1 MVKLRAIMVCQFLIG
16 TVQLN
21 LFQKISIVASV
32 KCQFLIGTV
41 QRTMNTTIL
50 KLRKIECQFLIG
62 TVQPEPEERRIKEA
76 ELCQFLIGTVQLSDF
91 WAFVAYCSKCVNS
104 L

>member
-1 MVKLRAIMVCQFLIG
+1 MKVKYGVNSCQFLIG

-32 KCQFLIGTV
+32 K
-41 QRTMNTTIL
+41 
-50 KLRKIECQFLIG
+50 CQFLIG